1 MASHL
6 TLSERRIIAGMLQR
20 KISVAQIAVQ
30 LGRHRSTI
38 HREIGRNFWRDPE
51 VPMATGYWHMNAQHL
66 ADDRR
71 KRQAK
76 LLQDDDLRGGVI
88 AALEAGWS
96 PQQIAGRMRH
106 ERARRRVCHET
117 IYRYVYS
124 PDGRAQELARYL
136 PERRRKRK
144 ARYARKP
151 RSLVFPERCMIRNRP
166 QAVKDRQV
174 FGHWEA
180 DLMIFRKEHGPA
192 NLATVVE
199 RVSRYTAIFR
209 NNDRRSRPIM
219 DNLINLLSPLPRHAR
234 QSLTFDRG
242 LEFVSWR
249 ELEEGLGA
257 QAWFC
262 DPQAPWQKPTV
273 ENTNRRVRRWLPRDT
288 ILLTI
293 QQKELLGLAQRMNA
307 TPRKCLGYRRP
318 AEVFREELAK
328 ASGLQ

>member
-6 TLSERRIIAGMLQR
+6 TFSERRIIAGMLQR

-38 HREIGRNFWRDPE
+38 HREIGRNFWHDPE

-96 PQQIAGRMRH
+96 PQQIAGRMRL

-151 RSLVFPERCMIRNRP
+151 RSLVFPER
-166 QAVKDRQV
+166 
-174 FGHWEA
+174 
-180 DLMIFRKEHGPA
+180 
-192 NLATVVE
+192 
-199 RVSRYTAIFR
+199 
-209 NNDRRSRPIM
+209 
-219 DNLINLLSPLPRHAR
+219 
-234 QSLTFDRG
+234 
-242 LEFVSWR
+242 
-249 ELEEGLGA
+249 
-257 QAWFC
+257 
-262 DPQAPWQKPTV
+262 
-273 ENTNRRVRRWLPRDT
+273 
-288 ILLTI
+288 
-293 QQKELLGLAQRMNA
+293 
-307 TPRKCLGYRRP
+307 
-318 AEVFREELAK
+318 
-328 ASGLQ
+328 

>member
-76 LLQDDDLRGGVI
+76 LLQDDDLRDGVI

-144 ARYARKP
+144 VDSKSPSATLVLTAATACSAREIGAK
-151 RSLVFPERCMIRNRP
+151 
-166 QAVKDRQV
+166 
-174 FGHWEA
+174 
-180 DLMIFRKEHGPA
+180 
-192 NLATVVE
+192 
-199 RVSRYTAIFR
+199 
-209 NNDRRSRPIM
+209 
-219 DNLINLLSPLPRHAR
+219 LP
-234 QSLTFDRG
+234 F
-242 LEFVSWR
+242 
-249 ELEEGLGA
+249 
-257 QAWFC
+257 
-262 DPQAPWQKPTV
+262 
-273 ENTNRRVRRWLPRDT
+273 
-288 ILLTI
+288 I
-293 QQKELLGLAQRMNA
+293 
-307 TPRKCLGYRRP
+307 
-318 AEVFREELAK
+318 
-328 ASGLQ
+328 